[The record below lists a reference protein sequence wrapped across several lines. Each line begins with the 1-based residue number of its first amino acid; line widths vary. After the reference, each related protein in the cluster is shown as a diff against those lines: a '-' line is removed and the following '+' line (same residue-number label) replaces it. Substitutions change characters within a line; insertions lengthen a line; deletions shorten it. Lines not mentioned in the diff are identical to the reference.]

1 MTARLRSDTSLLS
14 RHIWLSGNVS
24 GFILDL
30 DPRIPDYIFSL
41 IDVYRQGRERM
52 YRIAASLPRTT
63 VPHGDLARDGVLQQG
78 GQQNAPAS
86 NIFAKLVFQS
96 GEVYLHSDANRTRTP
111 PMVYQLSGGQGRQDQ
126 EILRFPKFSAWVEY
140 RASGIRVTGPAALI
154 FKSTIHSSENI
165 LRPSLL
171 PFITEIVDY
180 VQLHLRKASRE
191 DTFKVASSPTEDEL
205 SSSLTSNRLENLS
218 EASSSLQIS
227 FSLRIDKSKL
237 ELTCQ
242 PDVNVIA
249 ALQWESGG
257 FLLNI
262 SPGAHNVTFTGT
274 VGGLT
279 IGLKHGFLSDDCVNI
294 AAHNLAFAL
303 AFTKIKDRIGNIDTK
318 VSMVVDTDIS
328 GGVRFSRLQDVLCF
342 KAVWLDRI
350 PLFVTEQTTSEKTRP
365 STASSFVSTSIGKQE
380 VTTAIIISIRRVKLE
395 VDLGQSISGITLDL
409 QSALTRMCFSELSTE
424 VSLSVAA
431 VSILARGNV
440 AGNINVPNCVFQ
452 TIRRNEG
459 ALSDDSRTARI
470 LELSMTSGPLSAEL
484 ESDHQRLLI
493 YK

>member
-1 MTARLRSDTSLLS
+1 M
-14 RHIWLSGNVS
+14 N
-24 GFILDL
+24 
-30 DPRIPDYIFSL
+30 
-41 IDVYRQGRERM
+41 
-52 YRIAASLPRTT
+52 RIAASLPRAT
-63 VPHGDLARDGVLQQG
+63 VSHADLARDGVSSED

-96 GEVYLHSDANRTRTP
+96 GEVHVHSDVKRSQTLP
-111 PMVYQLSGGQGRQDQ
+111 PAHQLSGGQARQGQ
-126 EILRFPKFSAWVEY
+126 ETLRLPVISAWAEY
-140 RASGIRVTGPAALI
+140 RASGIRVTGPAVLI
-154 FKSTIHSSENI
+154 FKSTIHSSQNI

-180 VQLHLRKASRE
+180 VQLRLRKTNRE
-191 DTFKVASSPTEDEL
+191 DILQIAPSPTEDEL
-205 SSSLTSNRLENLS
+205 SLSLTSNRLENLS
-218 EASSSLQIS
+218 EVSSSLQIS

-249 ALQWESGG
+249 ALRWESGG

-262 SPGAHNVTFTGT
+262 SPGAHNVTLTGT
-274 VGGLT
+274 VDGLT
-279 IGLKHGFLSDDCVNI
+279 VGLKHGFLSDDCVNI
-294 AAHNLAFAL
+294 AARNLAFTV
-303 AFTKIKDRIGNIDTK
+303 AFTKIEDRLGNIDSK
-318 VSMVVDTDIS
+318 VSLVVDTDIS

-350 PLFVTEQTTSEKTRP
+350 PLFVAEQTSSDKTRP
-365 STASSFVSTSIGKQE
+365 STASSSFVSTSVVKQE
-380 VTTAIIISIRRVKLE
+380 VTTALVIRIRQIYLE
-395 VDLGQSISGITLDL
+395 VDLGQSISSITLDL
-409 QSALTRMCFSELSTE
+409 QSALIRMCFSEMSTE

-431 VSILARGNV
+431 VSILAKGNV
-440 AGNINVPNCVFQ
+440 AGHINVPNCVFQ
-452 TIRRNEG
+452 TIRRNED
-459 ALSDDSRTARI
+459 ALSDDSRTARM